1 MKQSL
6 HIPKTLIRKLLSYCV
21 IVFLPC
27 SYVYSQ
33 EVREVDF
40 HFETDSIAVERGF
53 TFTNFLVIKNQSANT
68 ITIDKLAPELNYP
81 GLLLSPKS
89 NFILIPDETKR
100 FPIKFIASL
109 DFMMLQANAITF
121 NLTYSSITHVKNIST
136 SFSLKKPEEKN
147 IAIIPFSRENYIN
160 PDTPEAI
167 ITMYVENRGYS
178 KRSIR
183 LDFQSSPEDLEM
195 TPRQQTISLEG
206 QEKRLVEIT
215 ISLRRQNTLF
225 PDYNIQ
231 VKATELTNNENVG
244 SSYIKLVVLSHNRQL
259 SRGSHVVSGTNF
271 AEVNYNENS
280 SGFNYMQLRSN
291 TEFSASEN
299 IQGRFNLAADYYL
312 QNGLYNFYDTWLEV
326 ESEKSLARIG
336 NIYGNDYDYSISG
349 RGAKIST
356 EIGVGREF
364 EILGLEDS
372 YQLYGSYFPQNESAK
387 MAGAKY
393 SFGALTNFNGKMSYV
408 YDHDP
413 RQSIETHVTNFVS
426 AFVLND
432 QHQFRT
438 EVGLSHELGWIQKDK
453 NLGVSV
459 GLNYDTSIGHWDF
472 QSLNTYATSGYAG
485 MSRGSFNLNQRIGHK
500 ISNTQRLFF
509 LYRNSQVQ
517 PEYLN
522 FQHGETLYNTP
533 EYFNNT
539 QSAQVGYQFN
549 VKNWNFLLSPQ
560 IGQQKATSNFRSHD
574 LLTYRLYTNI
584 GTAFG
589 QHGFNLTTEY
599 THSKEDLSSD
609 WFQGFRSTMS
619 YRFKDFSINGSAQY
633 NPISVF
639 DLNYNF
645 NGDLNFVNYNVYTS
659 YNFLVLNNTLSGS
672 ILAGIN
678 YSGLYENK
686 SNNFTG
692 NIEYKIAN
700 SWSTTGY
707 ANYSHY
713 SSTNTN
719 GYSGNNYQ
727 IRVGIKKYF
736 ARATAIGNH
745 KVSFQLFEDKNYN
758 GIRDV
763 HEAVLA
769 NEIVKLDD
777 HTAITDKNGKVTFQN
792 VPKGSYK
799 LKVNESAGSR
809 LMVDPLIEVNRNIN
823 TQVGLVKNI
832 RITGELVEVKQAYDV
847 LNTEV
852 TGIVVYAK
860 SEEGDIQTTVV
871 NQNNKFEFF
880 LKDGTYSIYIENDSF
895 SFINPTQT
903 IAVEDTDDLENLVF
917 KYKKK
922 DTTIKVKKF

>member
-1 MKQSL
+1 M
-6 HIPKTLIRKLLSYCV
+6 

-40 HFETDSIAVERGF
+40 HFETDSIAVQKGS
-53 TFTNFLVIKNQSANT
+53 TFTNFLVIKNRSANN
-68 ITIDKLAPELNYP
+68 ITIDKLAPELKYP
-81 GLLLSPKS
+81 GLLLAPKP
-89 NFILIPDETKR
+89 NFDILPDETKR

-121 NLTYSSITHVKNIST
+121 NLTYSSMARVENIST

-160 PDTPEAI
+160 PDTPETI
-167 ITMYVENRGYS
+167 ITMFVENRGYS

-183 LDFQSSPEDLEM
+183 LDFQSAPEDLEM
-195 TPRQQTISLEG
+195 MPRQQTISLEG

-215 ISLRRQNTLF
+215 ISIRRQNTLF

-231 VKATELTNNENVG
+231 VRATDLTNNENVG

-259 SRGSHVVSGTNF
+259 SRASSAVSGTNF

-280 SGFNYMQLRSN
+280 SGFNYMQLRGN

-312 QNGLYNFYDTWLEV
+312 QDGLYNLYDTWLEV
-326 ESEKSLARIG
+326 ESKKSLARIG
-336 NIYGNDYDYSISG
+336 NIYANDYDYSISG

-356 EIGVGREF
+356 EIGVGKEF
-364 EILGLEDS
+364 EIIGLENS
-372 YQLYGSYFPQNESAK
+372 YHLYGSYFPQNESAK

-393 SFGALTNFNGKMSYV
+393 SFGALNNFNGKWSYV

-413 RQSIETHVTNFVS
+413 RQAIETHVTNFAS

-432 QHQFRT
+432 QHRFRT
-438 EVGLSHELGWIQKDK
+438 EVGLSHEFGWIQKDK
-453 NLGVSV
+453 NSGASV
-459 GLNYDTSIGHWDF
+459 GLNYDTSLGHWDF
-472 QSLNTYATSGYAG
+472 QSLNTYTTSGYAG
-485 MSRGSFNLNQRIGHK
+485 MSRGSFNLNHRIGHQ

-509 LYRNSQVQ
+509 LYRNSQVH

-522 FQHGETLYNTP
+522 FQYGQTLYNRP
-533 EYFNNT
+533 EYFNST

-560 IGQQKATSNFRSHD
+560 IERQKATFNFISHD
-574 LLTYRLYTNI
+574 LLTYRLYSNI

-589 QHGFNLTTEY
+589 QHGFNLTTEF
-599 THSKEDLSSD
+599 THSKEDRSPN

-619 YRFKDFSINGSAQY
+619 YRFKNFSINGSAQY

-645 NGDLNFVNYNVYTS
+645 NSGENFENYNVYTS
-659 YNFLVLNNTLSGS
+659 YNFLVLNTTLSGS
-672 ILAGIN
+672 ISAGIN

-692 NIEYKIAN
+692 NIEYKIAT

-707 ANYSHY
+707 ANYSDY
-713 SSTNTN
+713 SSTNAN
-719 GYSGNNYQ
+719 GYSGDNYQ
-727 IRVGIKKYF
+727 IRIGIKKYF

-799 LKVNESAGSR
+799 LKINESAGSR
-809 LMVDPLIEVNRNIN
+809 LMKTPLIEVNKNIN
-823 TQVGLVKNI
+823 IQVGLVKNI
-832 RITGELVEVKQAYDV
+832 RITGKLVEVKQAYDV
-847 LNTEV
+847 LNTDV
-852 TGIVVYAK
+852 SGIVVYAK
-860 SEEGDIQTTVV
+860 SEEGAIQTTVV
-871 NQNNKFEFF
+871 NQNSEFEFF
-880 LKDGTYSIYIENDSF
+880 LKIGTYAIYIENDTF
-895 SFINPTQT
+895 SFINPKQS
-903 IAVEDTDDLENLVF
+903 IVIEDTDDSENLVF
-917 KYKKK
+917 EYQKK
-922 DTTIKVKKF
+922 DTKIKVKKF